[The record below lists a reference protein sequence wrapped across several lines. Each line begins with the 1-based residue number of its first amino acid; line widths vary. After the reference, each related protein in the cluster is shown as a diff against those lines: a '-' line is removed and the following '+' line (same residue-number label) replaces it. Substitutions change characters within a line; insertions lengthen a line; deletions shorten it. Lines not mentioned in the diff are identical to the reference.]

1 MKTTTTTTLRK
12 WGNGIAVRI
21 PSAVVKAVNLAPGG
35 KVELTVCAQS
45 VNLRKVLEP
54 ARIELLCAA
63 ITPENTHGET
73 PWGEPQGREA
83 W

>member
-1 MKTTTTTTLRK
+1 MTTTATLRK

-35 KVELTVCAQS
+35 KVELTVRAQS
-45 VNLRKVLEP
+45 VHLRKSAES
-54 ARIELLCAA
+54 ASIETLCAG
-63 ITPENTHGET
+63 IRPENLHGET
-73 PWGEPQGREA
+73 PWGGLQGREA